1 MKSLFYFTLF
11 TSVVIASCKKEKPT
25 EPITASS
32 VSSITSSTAIICGT
46 SQNQILLAG
55 QTINS
60 GSVSVSNDQVNLYVK
75 YSTSNGWVLNKTH
88 LYVGDCELI
97 PKTKAGNPQIG
108 LFPFQQTYSPN
119 NASATYTIPLSSL
132 DSCYCIAAHA
142 EVSLLNSSGSI
153 IQTET
158 GWAQGGPMG
167 GNSWA
172 MVFNYCTQSC
182 TQTPTCNIL
191 PGDFRTQTQGGWG
204 ATPNDNNPAA
214 YLQANFASVFPTGLT
229 VGCSTGNALK
239 FTSANAIINFLPQGG
254 TASALIVSYINPLT
268 VNNVFAGWT
277 VMQLLNEV
285 NQILGGCNSNY
296 TFSQLNTAV
305 TSVNENFD
313 NGTIVGSFLTCH

>member
-1 MKSLFYFTLF
+1 
-11 TSVVIASCKKEKPT
+11 
-25 EPITASS
+25 
-32 VSSITSSTAIICGT
+32 
-46 SQNQILLAG
+46 
-55 QTINS
+55 
-60 GSVSVSNDQVNLYVK
+60 
-75 YSTSNGWVLNKTH
+75 
-88 LYVGDCELI
+88 
-97 PKTKAGNPQIG
+97 
-108 LFPFQQTYSPN
+108 
-119 NASATYTIPLSSL
+119 
-132 DSCYCIAAHA
+132 
-142 EVSLLNSSGSI
+142 
-153 IQTET
+153 
-158 GWAQGGPMG
+158 
-167 GNSWA
+167 

-268 VNNVFAGWT
+268 VNNVLAGWT

-285 NQILGGCNSNY
+285 NQKLGGCNSNY